1 MLEID
6 VTKQSDSIENLFAK
20 QFAELTQYPM
30 DNNTSEMY
38 IKLLM
43 LKDEDLNIEQKD
55 KSFLYSLIEKRY
67 LVTYSYKLDIR
78 TTLFLSFFCQTAG
91 IVVMY
96 LWYLQYECK
105 TRNINEITFETFS
118 VIFGNG
124 FPSVEAL
131 HKLWV
136 NQKVDSNGLGS
147 DNLLDYTDAGKSL
160 FNYQNMHTLEDLTI
174 KMIYVLLGLVAIA
187 FFVSTRD
194 DDDEYYEQ

>member
-160 FNYQNMHTLEDLTI
+160 FNY
-174 KMIYVLLGLVAIA
+174 
-187 FFVSTRD
+187 
-194 DDDEYYEQ
+194 